1 MDEKTLSSRRVF
13 EGRLLKLDVMEV
25 QLEGEQ
31 RGRREVIRHPGAAVV
46 LARRPD
52 GRFVFVRQ
60 FRKPMERELLEVIAG
75 CLNPGEAPDACAARE
90 VREETGYEV
99 AALRPLGSAYTSPG
113 FCDEM
118 MHMFFA
124 ELKAGP
130 ETPMPDEDERVEP
143 VVLGKNEVDAM
154 MARGEIV
161 DAKTLLLWLLSR
173 KAGLV

>member
-31 RGRREVIRHPGAAVV
+31 HGRREVIRHPGAAVV

-124 ELKAGP
+124 ELLAGP
-130 ETPMPDEDERVEP
+130 DQPQPDEDERVEP
-143 VVLGKNEVDAM
+143 VVLDKDEVEAM
-154 MARGEIV
+154 MERGEIV
-161 DAKTLLLWLLSR
+161 DAKTLLLWLLSQ